1 MEMTKELKWRVLN
14 HLYLGYILSGAVI
27 TIFGAILPHLIE
39 EEQLNYAVAGGLIS
53 ILAIGNFCASI
64 IYPLAKRHFSHRA
77 VVVAITGLSPIL
89 MFLLTI
95 HPPVLFMYVL
105 VFVLGI
111 TKGTVTIISNLAMN
125 VATNSSTKYLNILHT
140 TFAVGAFAS
149 PFIMAALLTLGF
161 PWRIIMYILCV
172 SGAVFPLNYW
182 TMDYR
187 MLEAP
192 QPTAANAVDH
202 HTDGAAAAV
211 PADTTSS
218 AAATTTPAAT
228 TAPTDAT
235 SRAAA
240 ASSAAQG
247 GDGSGAGCI
256 EQGQPV
262 GAPNLQALITNRSF
276 LIITF
281 IMFMY
286 VGFENTVNGWFV
298 TYLKDTGVM
307 TSALATAMVS
317 VTWIMMMAGRMGT
330 AQLLQN
336 VNKLHIILVSALID
350 FVAIVLLVN
359 THTATMAA
367 IIIAVLGLGMS
378 AIYPTTVAAAG
389 PIIEGSTMGL
399 SLLTGIS
406 AIGGIVVPQI
416 IGILAD
422 QVGIAG
428 AMVTVVLTVGIML
441 ALSILAVLRDRR
453 GLMG

>member
-1 MEMTKELKWRVLN
+1 MEITKELKWRVLN

-77 VVVAITGLSPIL
+77 VVVAITGLSPIVML
-89 MFLLTI
+89 LLTI
-95 HPPVLFMYVL
+95 HPPVAFMYLL

-149 PFIMAALLTLGF
+149 PFIMAALLALGF

-172 SGAVFPLNYW
+172 SGAIFPLNYW

-187 MLEAP
+187 MLEEP
-192 QPTAANAVDH
+192 QPSAANAGDH
-202 HTDGAAAAV
+202 RADGHT
-211 PADTTSS
+211 
-218 AAATTTPAAT
+218 
-228 TAPTDAT
+228 
-235 SRAAA
+235 RA
-240 ASSAAQG
+240 
-247 GDGSGAGCI
+247 
-256 EQGQPV
+256 
-262 GAPNLQALITNRSF
+262 LLTNRSF

-330 AQLLQN
+330 AQFLQN
-336 VNKLHIILVSALID
+336 VNKLQIILVSALID
-350 FVAIVLLVN
+350 FIAIVLLVN

-406 AIGGIVVPQI
+406 AIGGILVPQI

>member
-1 MEMTKELKWRVLN
+1 MNMEITKELKWRVLN

-77 VVVAITGLSPIL
+77 VVVAITVLSPIVML
-89 MFLLTI
+89 LLTI
-95 HPPVLFMYVL
+95 HPPVAFMYLL

-111 TKGTVTIISNLAMN
+111 TKGTVTIINNLAMN

-149 PFIMAALLTLGF
+149 PFIMAALLALGF

-192 QPTAANAVDH
+192 QPSAANAGDH
-202 HTDGAAAAV
+202 HADG
-211 PADTTSS
+211 
-218 AAATTTPAAT
+218 
-228 TAPTDAT
+228 PT
-235 SRAAA
+235 RA
-240 ASSAAQG
+240 
-247 GDGSGAGCI
+247 
-256 EQGQPV
+256 
-262 GAPNLQALITNRSF
+262 LLTNRSF

-330 AQLLQN
+330 AQFLQH
-336 VNKLHIILVSALID
+336 VNKLRIILVSALID

>member
-1 MEMTKELKWRVLN
+1 MEITKELKWRVLN

-77 VVVAITGLSPIL
+77 VVVAITGFSPIL

-95 HPPVLFMYVL
+95 HPPVYFMYVL
-105 VFVLGI
+105 VFALGI
-111 TKGTVTIISNLAMN
+111 TKGTVTIINNLAMN

-149 PFIMAALLTLGF
+149 PFIMAALLALGF

-172 SGAVFPLNYW
+172 SGAIFPLNYW

-187 MLEAP
+187 MLAAP
-192 QPTAANAVDH
+192 QPAAANAGDH
-202 HTDGAAAAV
+202 HA
-211 PADTTSS
+211 
-218 AAATTTPAAT
+218 
-228 TAPTDAT
+228 
-235 SRAAA
+235 
-240 ASSAAQG
+240 
-247 GDGSGAGCI
+247 DGSAR
-256 EQGQPV
+256 
-262 GAPNLQALITNRSF
+262 ALLTNRSF

-317 VTWIMMMAGRMGT
+317 VTWIMMMAGRIGT
-330 AQLLQN
+330 AQFLQH
-336 VNKLHIILVSALID
+336 VPKLWIILVSALID

-406 AIGGIVVPQI
+406 AIGGILVPQI

-422 QVGIAG
+422 HVGIAG

>member
-1 MEMTKELKWRVLN
+1 MNMEITKELKWRVLN

-77 VVVAITGLSPIL
+77 VVVAITGLSPIVML
-89 MFLLTI
+89 LLTI
-95 HPPVLFMYVL
+95 HPPVAFMYLL

-111 TKGTVTIISNLAMN
+111 TKGTVTIINNLAMN

-140 TFAVGAFAS
+140 TFAVGALAS
-149 PFIMAALLTLGF
+149 PFIMAALLALGF

-172 SGAVFPLNYW
+172 SGAFFPLNYW

-187 MLEAP
+187 MLEEP
-192 QPTAANAVDH
+192 QPSAANAGDH
-202 HTDGAAAAV
+202 HADG
-211 PADTTSS
+211 
-218 AAATTTPAAT
+218 
-228 TAPTDAT
+228 PT
-235 SRAAA
+235 RA
-240 ASSAAQG
+240 
-247 GDGSGAGCI
+247 
-256 EQGQPV
+256 
-262 GAPNLQALITNRSF
+262 LLTNRSF

-298 TYLKDTGVM
+298 TYLKETGVM

-330 AQLLQN
+330 AQFLQN
-336 VNKLHIILVSALID
+336 GNKLQIILVSALID

-406 AIGGIVVPQI
+406 AIGGILVPQI

-422 QVGIAG
+422 AVGIAG

>member
-1 MEMTKELKWRVLN
+1 MEITKELKWRVLN

-77 VVVAITGLSPIL
+77 VVVAITGLSPIVML
-89 MFLLTI
+89 LLTI
-95 HPPVLFMYVL
+95 HPPVAFMYLL

-149 PFIMAALLTLGF
+149 PFIMAALLALGF

-172 SGAVFPLNYW
+172 SGTIFPLNYW

-187 MLEAP
+187 MLEEP
-192 QPTAANAVDH
+192 QPSAANADDH
-202 HTDGAAAAV
+202 RAGGHT
-211 PADTTSS
+211 
-218 AAATTTPAAT
+218 
-228 TAPTDAT
+228 
-235 SRAAA
+235 RA
-240 ASSAAQG
+240 
-247 GDGSGAGCI
+247 
-256 EQGQPV
+256 
-262 GAPNLQALITNRSF
+262 LLTNRSF

-330 AQLLQN
+330 AQFLQN
-336 VNKLHIILVSALID
+336 VNKLWIILVSALID

-406 AIGGIVVPQI
+406 AIGGILVPQI

-422 QVGIAG
+422 HVGIAG

>member
-1 MEMTKELKWRVLN
+1 MEITKELKWRVLN

-77 VVVAITGLSPIL
+77 VVVAITVLSPIVML
-89 MFLLTI
+89 LLTI
-95 HPPVLFMYVL
+95 HPPVAFMYLL

-111 TKGTVTIISNLAMN
+111 TKGTVTIINNLAMN

-149 PFIMAALLTLGF
+149 PFIMAALLALGF

-172 SGAVFPLNYW
+172 SGAFFPLNYW

-187 MLEAP
+187 MLEKP
-192 QPTAANAVDH
+192 QLSAANAGDH
-202 HTDGAAAAV
+202 HADG
-211 PADTTSS
+211 
-218 AAATTTPAAT
+218 
-228 TAPTDAT
+228 PT
-235 SRAAA
+235 RA
-240 ASSAAQG
+240 
-247 GDGSGAGCI
+247 
-256 EQGQPV
+256 
-262 GAPNLQALITNRSF
+262 LLTNRSF

-330 AQLLQN
+330 AQFLQH
-336 VNKLHIILVSALID
+336 VNKLQIILVSALID

-406 AIGGIVVPQI
+406 AIGGILVPQI

-422 QVGIAG
+422 AVGIAG

>member
-27 TIFGAILPHLIE
+27 TIFGAILPHIIE

-77 VVVAITGLSPIL
+77 VVVSITGLSPII
-89 MFLLTI
+89 MFLLTRR
-95 HPPVLFMYVL
+95 PPVSFMYVL

-111 TKGTVTIISNLAMN
+111 TKGTVTIISNLTMN

-140 TFAVGAFAS
+140 TFAIGAFAS
-149 PFIMAALLTLGF
+149 PFIMAALLALSF
-161 PWRIIMYILCV
+161 PWRMIMYILCV
-172 SGAVFPLNYW
+172 GGAMFPLNYW
-182 TMDYR
+182 TMDYQ
-187 MLEAP
+187 MLEKP
-192 QPTAANAVDH
+192 QPAEANAGDRKA
-202 HTDGAAAAV
+202 DGDVGVPSEDAAMNAE
-211 PADTTSS
+211 ADTAGRST
-218 AAATTTPAAT
+218 ACVEKAQPA
-228 TAPTDAT
+228 
-235 SRAAA
+235 
-240 ASSAAQG
+240 
-247 GDGSGAGCI
+247 
-256 EQGQPV
+256 
-262 GAPNLQALITNRSF
+262 GAPNLQTLLANRSF
-276 LIITF
+276 LIMTF

-307 TSALATAMVS
+307 SSALATAMVS
-317 VTWIMMMAGRMGT
+317 VTWIMMMGGRMGT
-330 AQLLQN
+330 AQFLQH
-336 VNKLHIILVSALID
+336 VNKLQIIFVSALID
-350 FVAIVLLVN
+350 FVAIILLVN
-359 THTATMAA
+359 THTAMMAS

-422 QVGIAG
+422 AIGIAG
-428 AMVTVVLTVGIML
+428 AMITLVLTVGIML
-441 ALSILAVLRDRR
+441 VLSILAVLRDRK

>member
-1 MEMTKELKWRVLN
+1 MDMEITKELKWRVLN

-95 HPPVLFMYVL
+95 HPPVAFMYLL
-105 VFVLGI
+105 VFFLGI
-111 TKGTVTIISNLAMN
+111 TKGTVTIINNLAMN

-149 PFIMAALLTLGF
+149 PFIMAALLALGF

-172 SGAVFPLNYW
+172 SGAIFPLNYW

-187 MLEAP
+187 MLEEP
-192 QPTAANAVDH
+192 QLS
-202 HTDGAAAAV
+202 AAAAGDHQ
-211 PADTTSS
+211 ADGH
-218 AAATTTPAAT
+218 AAADP
-228 TAPTDAT
+228 
-235 SRAAA
+235 AAA
-240 ASSAAQG
+240 AAQG
-247 GDGSGAGCI
+247 SDETCMEQAQSAGTPKL
-256 EQGQPV
+256 Q
-262 GAPNLQALITNRSF
+262 NLLTNHSF

-330 AQLLQN
+330 AQFLQN
-336 VNKLHIILVSALID
+336 INKLWIILVSALID

-441 ALSILAVLRDRR
+441 ALSILAVLRDRK
-453 GLMG
+453 GLMK

>member
-1 MEMTKELKWRVLN
+1 MEITKELKWRVLN

-39 EEQLNYAVAGGLIS
+39 EDQLNYAVAGGLIS

-77 VVVAITGLSPIL
+77 LVVAITGFSPIL

-95 HPPVLFMYVL
+95 HPPVYFMYVL
-105 VFVLGI
+105 VFALGI
-111 TKGTVTIISNLAMN
+111 TKGTVTIINNLAMN

-149 PFIMAALLTLGF
+149 PFIMAALLALGF

-172 SGAVFPLNYW
+172 SGAIFPLNYW

-187 MLEAP
+187 MLEKP
-192 QPTAANAVDH
+192 QPSAANAGNH
-202 HTDGAAAAV
+202 HA
-211 PADTTSS
+211 
-218 AAATTTPAAT
+218 
-228 TAPTDAT
+228 
-235 SRAAA
+235 
-240 ASSAAQG
+240 
-247 GDGSGAGCI
+247 DGSAR
-256 EQGQPV
+256 
-262 GAPNLQALITNRSF
+262 ALLTNRSF

-317 VTWIMMMAGRMGT
+317 VTWIMMMAGRIGT
-330 AQLLQN
+330 AQFLQH
-336 VNKLHIILVSALID
+336 VPKLWIILVSALID

-406 AIGGIVVPQI
+406 AIGGILVPQI

-422 QVGIAG
+422 HVGIAG

>member
-1 MEMTKELKWRVLN
+1 MEITKELKWRVLN
-14 HLYLGYILSGAVI
+14 RLYLGYILSGAVI

-64 IYPLAKRHFSHRA
+64 IYPLAKRHFSHRV
-77 VVVAITGLSPIL
+77 VVVAITSLSPIVML
-89 MFLLTI
+89 LLTI
-95 HPPVLFMYVL
+95 HPPVAFMYLL

-111 TKGTVTIISNLAMN
+111 TKGTVTIINNLAMN
-125 VATNSSTKYLNILHT
+125 VATNSSPKDQNRIPT
-140 TFAVGAFAS
+140 TNADRDSPTPHAS
-149 PFIMAALLTLGF
+149 PFLLAALLALGF
-161 PWRIIMYILCV
+161 PWRIIMYILRG
-172 SGAVFPLNYW
+172 SGAIFPLNYW

-187 MLEAP
+187 MLEEP
-192 QPTAANAVDH
+192 QPSAANAGDH
-202 HTDGAAAAV
+202 HADGCSTAK
-211 PADTTSS
+211 PEGTMPN
-218 AAATTTPAAT
+218 PAA
-228 TAPTDAT
+228 D
-235 SRAAA
+235 
-240 ASSAAQG
+240 AAQG
-247 GDGSGAGCI
+247 GDGSDAGCI
-256 EQGQPV
+256 EQGQPA
-262 GAPNLQALITNRSF
+262 GAPNLQALLTNRSF

-317 VTWIMMMAGRMGT
+317 VTWVMMMAGRVGT
-330 AQLLQN
+330 AQFFQN
-336 VNKLHIILVSALID
+336 VNKLQIILVSALID

-359 THTATMAA
+359 IHPSSLSSIMF
-367 IIIAVLGLGMS
+367 AVICIVNS
-378 AIYPTTVAAAG
+378 RIYPTTVAAAG
-389 PIIEGSTMGL
+389 LIIDCSTMGL

-406 AIGGIVVPQI
+406 AIGGILVPQI

-422 QVGIAG
+422 HVGIAG

-441 ALSILAVLRDRR
+441 ALSILAVLRDRK

>member
-27 TIFGAILPHLIE
+27 TIFGAILPHIIE

-77 VVVAITGLSPIL
+77 VVVSITGLSPII
-89 MFLLTI
+89 MFLLTRR
-95 HPPVLFMYVL
+95 PPVSFMYVL

-140 TFAVGAFAS
+140 TFAIGAFAS
-149 PFIMAALLTLGF
+149 PFIMAALLALSF
-161 PWRIIMYILCV
+161 PWRMIMYILCV
-172 SGAVFPLNYW
+172 AGAMFPLNYW
-182 TMDYR
+182 TMDYQ
-187 MLEAP
+187 MLEKP
-192 QPTAANAVDH
+192 QPAEANAGDRKA
-202 HTDGAAAAV
+202 DGDTGVPSEDAAMNAE
-211 PADTTSS
+211 ADTAGRST
-218 AAATTTPAAT
+218 ACVEKAQPA
-228 TAPTDAT
+228 
-235 SRAAA
+235 
-240 ASSAAQG
+240 
-247 GDGSGAGCI
+247 
-256 EQGQPV
+256 
-262 GAPNLQALITNRSF
+262 GAPNLQTLLANRSF
-276 LIITF
+276 LIMTF

-307 TSALATAMVS
+307 SSALATAMVS
-317 VTWIMMMAGRMGT
+317 VTWIMMMGGRMGT
-330 AQLLQN
+330 AQFLQH
-336 VNKLHIILVSALID
+336 VNKLQIIFVSALID
-350 FVAIVLLVN
+350 FVAIILLVN
-359 THTATMAA
+359 THTAMMVS

-422 QVGIAG
+422 AIGIAG
-428 AMVTVVLTVGIML
+428 AMITLVLTVGIML
-441 ALSILAVLRDRR
+441 VLSILAVLRDRK

>member
-1 MEMTKELKWRVLN
+1 MNMEITKELKWRVLN

-77 VVVAITGLSPIL
+77 VVVAITGLSPIVML
-89 MFLLTI
+89 LLTI
-95 HPPVLFMYVL
+95 HPPVAFMYLL

-111 TKGTVTIISNLAMN
+111 TKGTVTIINNLAMN

-149 PFIMAALLTLGF
+149 PFIMAALLALGF

-172 SGAVFPLNYW
+172 SGAIFPLNYW

-187 MLEAP
+187 MLEEP
-192 QPTAANAVDH
+192 QPSAANAGDH
-202 HTDGAAAAV
+202 RASGHT
-211 PADTTSS
+211 
-218 AAATTTPAAT
+218 
-228 TAPTDAT
+228 
-235 SRAAA
+235 RA
-240 ASSAAQG
+240 
-247 GDGSGAGCI
+247 
-256 EQGQPV
+256 
-262 GAPNLQALITNRSF
+262 LLTNRSF

-330 AQLLQN
+330 AQFLQN
-336 VNKLHIILVSALID
+336 GKKLQIILVSALID

-406 AIGGIVVPQI
+406 AIGGILVPQI

-422 QVGIAG
+422 AVGIAG

>member
-1 MEMTKELKWRVLN
+1 MEITKELKWRVLN

-77 VVVAITGLSPIL
+77 VVVAITGLSPIVML
-89 MFLLTI
+89 LLTI
-95 HPPVLFMYVL
+95 HPPVAFMYLLVL
-105 VFVLGI
+105 VLGI

-149 PFIMAALLTLGF
+149 PFIMAALLALGF

-172 SGAVFPLNYW
+172 SGAIFPLNYW

-187 MLEAP
+187 MLEEP
-192 QPTAANAVDH
+192 QPSAANAGDH
-202 HTDGAAAAV
+202 RADGHT
-211 PADTTSS
+211 
-218 AAATTTPAAT
+218 
-228 TAPTDAT
+228 
-235 SRAAA
+235 RA
-240 ASSAAQG
+240 
-247 GDGSGAGCI
+247 
-256 EQGQPV
+256 
-262 GAPNLQALITNRSF
+262 LLTNRSF

-330 AQLLQN
+330 AQFLQN
-336 VNKLHIILVSALID
+336 VNKLQIILVSALID

-359 THTATMAA
+359 THTATMAV

-406 AIGGIVVPQI
+406 AIGGILVPQI

>member
-1 MEMTKELKWRVLN
+1 MNMEITKELKWRVLN

-77 VVVAITGLSPIL
+77 VVVAITGFSPIL

-95 HPPVLFMYVL
+95 HPPVYFMYVL
-105 VFVLGI
+105 VFALGI
-111 TKGTVTIISNLAMN
+111 TKGTVTIINNLAMN

-149 PFIMAALLTLGF
+149 PFIMAALLALGF

-172 SGAVFPLNYW
+172 AGAIFPLNYW
-182 TMDYR
+182 TMDYQ

-192 QPTAANAVDH
+192 QPSAANAADH
-202 HTDGAAAAV
+202 HAAGCSAAE
-211 PADTTSS
+211 PAGTTPRSAATTSS
-218 AAATTTPAAT
+218 AGAADST
-228 TAPTDAT
+228 
-235 SRAAA
+235 AAA
-240 ASSAAQG
+240 ADAAQG
-247 GDGSGAGCI
+247 GDGSSAGCI
-256 EQGQPV
+256 EQGQAT
-262 GAPNLQALITNRSF
+262 GAPNLQALLTNRSF

-330 AQLLQN
+330 AQFLQN
-336 VNKLHIILVSALID
+336 VNKLQIILVSALID

-428 AMVTVVLTVGIML
+428 AMITVVLTVGIML
-441 ALSILAVLRDRR
+441 VLSILAVLRDRR

>member
-1 MEMTKELKWRVLN
+1 MEITKELKWRVLN

-77 VVVAITGLSPIL
+77 VVVAITVLSPIVML
-89 MFLLTI
+89 LLTI
-95 HPPVLFMYVL
+95 HPPVAFMYLL

-111 TKGTVTIISNLAMN
+111 TKGTVTIINNLAMN

-149 PFIMAALLTLGF
+149 PFIMAALLALGF

-192 QPTAANAVDH
+192 QPSAANAGDH
-202 HTDGAAAAV
+202 HADG
-211 PADTTSS
+211 
-218 AAATTTPAAT
+218 
-228 TAPTDAT
+228 PT
-235 SRAAA
+235 RA
-240 ASSAAQG
+240 
-247 GDGSGAGCI
+247 
-256 EQGQPV
+256 
-262 GAPNLQALITNRSF
+262 LLTNRSF

-330 AQLLQN
+330 AQFLQH
-336 VNKLHIILVSALID
+336 VNKLRIILVSALID

>member
-1 MEMTKELKWRVLN
+1 MNMEITKELKWRVLN

-64 IYPLAKRHFSHRA
+64 IYPLAKRHFSHRS
-77 VVVAITGLSPIL
+77 VVVAITGLSPIVML
-89 MFLLTI
+89 LLTI
-95 HPPVLFMYVL
+95 HPPVAFMYLL

-111 TKGTVTIISNLAMN
+111 TKGTVTIINNLAMN

-149 PFIMAALLTLGF
+149 PFIMAALLALGF

-172 SGAVFPLNYW
+172 SGAIFPLNYW

-187 MLEAP
+187 MLEEP
-192 QPTAANAVDH
+192 QPSAANAGDH
-202 HTDGAAAAV
+202 RASGHT
-211 PADTTSS
+211 
-218 AAATTTPAAT
+218 
-228 TAPTDAT
+228 
-235 SRAAA
+235 RA
-240 ASSAAQG
+240 
-247 GDGSGAGCI
+247 
-256 EQGQPV
+256 
-262 GAPNLQALITNRSF
+262 LLTNRSF

-330 AQLLQN
+330 AQFLQN
-336 VNKLHIILVSALID
+336 GNKLQIILVSALID

-406 AIGGIVVPQI
+406 AIGGILVPQI

-422 QVGIAG
+422 AVGIAG

>member
-1 MEMTKELKWRVLN
+1 MNMEITKELKWRVLN

-77 VVVAITGLSPIL
+77 VVVGITGLSPIVML
-89 MFLLTI
+89 LLTI
-95 HPPVLFMYVL
+95 HPPVAFMYLL

-111 TKGTVTIISNLAMN
+111 TKGTVTIINNLAMN

-149 PFIMAALLTLGF
+149 PFIMAALLALGF

-172 SGAVFPLNYW
+172 SGAIFPLNYW

-187 MLEAP
+187 MLEEP
-192 QPTAANAVDH
+192 QLSAANAGDHRAGGCSTAEPAGTTPRSAATTSSDAVDS
-202 HTDGAAAAV
+202 TAAAA
-211 PADTTSS
+211 DT
-218 AAATTTPAAT
+218 
-228 TAPTDAT
+228 
-235 SRAAA
+235 
-240 ASSAAQG
+240 AQG
-247 GDGSGAGCI
+247 GDGSGTGSI
-256 EQGQPV
+256 EQGQLA
-262 GAPNLQALITNRSF
+262 GAPNLQALLTNRSF

-317 VTWIMMMAGRMGT
+317 VTWIMMMAGCMGT
-330 AQLLQN
+330 AQFLQN
-336 VNKLHIILVSALID
+336 VNKLWIILVSALID

-406 AIGGIVVPQI
+406 AIGGILVPQI

>member
-1 MEMTKELKWRVLN
+1 MEITKELKWRVLN

-77 VVVAITGLSPIL
+77 VVVAITALSPIVML
-89 MFLLTI
+89 LLTI
-95 HPPVLFMYVL
+95 HPPVAFMYLL

-149 PFIMAALLTLGF
+149 PFIMAALLALGF

-172 SGAVFPLNYW
+172 SGAIFPLNYW

-187 MLEAP
+187 MLEEP
-192 QPTAANAVDH
+192 QPSAANAGDH
-202 HTDGAAAAV
+202 RADGCSTADPAGTTPRSAA
-211 PADTTSS
+211 TTSS
-218 AAATTTPAAT
+218 DAVDSTAVAADT
-228 TAPTDAT
+228 
-235 SRAAA
+235 
-240 ASSAAQG
+240 AQG
-247 GDGSGAGCI
+247 GDGSSAGCI
-256 EQGQPV
+256 EQGQAA
-262 GAPNLQALITNRSF
+262 GAPNLQALLTNRSF

-330 AQLLQN
+330 AQFLQH
-336 VNKLHIILVSALID
+336 VNKLQIILVSALID

-367 IIIAVLGLGMS
+367 IIIAMLGLGMS

-406 AIGGIVVPQI
+406 AIGGILVPQI

>member
-1 MEMTKELKWRVLN
+1 MNMEITKELKWRVLN

-77 VVVAITGLSPIL
+77 VVVAITGLSPIVML
-89 MFLLTI
+89 LLTI
-95 HPPVLFMYVL
+95 HPPVAFMYLL

-149 PFIMAALLTLGF
+149 PFIMSALLALGF

-172 SGAVFPLNYW
+172 SGAIFPLNYW

-187 MLEAP
+187 MLEEP
-192 QPTAANAVDH
+192 QLSAANAGDHRAGGCSTAEPAGTTPRSAATTSSDAVDS
-202 HTDGAAAAV
+202 TAAAA
-211 PADTTSS
+211 DT
-218 AAATTTPAAT
+218 
-228 TAPTDAT
+228 
-235 SRAAA
+235 
-240 ASSAAQG
+240 AQG
-247 GDGSGAGCI
+247 GDGSGTGSI
-256 EQGQPV
+256 EQGQLA
-262 GAPNLQALITNRSF
+262 GAPNLQALLTNRSF

-330 AQLLQN
+330 AQFLQN
-336 VNKLHIILVSALID
+336 VNKLQIILVSALID

-406 AIGGIVVPQI
+406 AIGGILVPQI

-428 AMVTVVLTVGIML
+428 AMVTVVLTVGIMF

>member
-1 MEMTKELKWRVLN
+1 MEITKELKWRVLN

-64 IYPLAKRHFSHRA
+64 IYPLAKRHFSHRV
-77 VVVAITGLSPIL
+77 VVVAITSLSPIVML
-89 MFLLTI
+89 LLTI
-95 HPPVLFMYVL
+95 HPPVAFMYLL

-111 TKGTVTIISNLAMN
+111 TKGTVTIINNLAMN

-149 PFIMAALLTLGF
+149 PFIMAALLALGF

-172 SGAVFPLNYW
+172 SGAIFPLNYW

-187 MLEAP
+187 MLEEP
-192 QPTAANAVDH
+192 QPSAANAGDH
-202 HTDGAAAAV
+202 HADGCSTAK
-211 PADTTSS
+211 PEGTMPN
-218 AAATTTPAAT
+218 PAA
-228 TAPTDAT
+228 D
-235 SRAAA
+235 
-240 ASSAAQG
+240 AAQG
-247 GDGSGAGCI
+247 GDGSDAGCI
-256 EQGQPV
+256 EQGQPA
-262 GAPNLQALITNRSF
+262 GAPNLQALLTNRSF

-317 VTWIMMMAGRMGT
+317 VTWVMMMAGRVGT
-330 AQLLQN
+330 AQFFQN
-336 VNKLHIILVSALID
+336 VNKLQIILVSALID

-406 AIGGIVVPQI
+406 AIGGILVPQI

-422 QVGIAG
+422 HGGIAG

>member
-1 MEMTKELKWRVLN
+1 MNMEITKELKWRVLN

-77 VVVAITGLSPIL
+77 VVVAITGLSPIVML
-89 MFLLTI
+89 LLTI
-95 HPPVLFMYVL
+95 HPPVAFMYLL

-111 TKGTVTIISNLAMN
+111 TKGTVTIINNLAMN

-149 PFIMAALLTLGF
+149 PFIMAALLALGF

-172 SGAVFPLNYW
+172 SGAFFPLNYW

-187 MLEAP
+187 MLEEP
-192 QPTAANAVDH
+192 QPSAANAGDH
-202 HTDGAAAAV
+202 RASGHT
-211 PADTTSS
+211 
-218 AAATTTPAAT
+218 
-228 TAPTDAT
+228 
-235 SRAAA
+235 RA
-240 ASSAAQG
+240 
-247 GDGSGAGCI
+247 
-256 EQGQPV
+256 
-262 GAPNLQALITNRSF
+262 LLTNRSF

-330 AQLLQN
+330 AQFLQN
-336 VNKLHIILVSALID
+336 GNKLQIILVSALID

-406 AIGGIVVPQI
+406 AIGGILVPQI

-422 QVGIAG
+422 AVGIAG

>member
-1 MEMTKELKWRVLN
+1 MEITKELKWRVLN

-64 IYPLAKRHFSHRA
+64 IYPLAKRYFSHRA
-77 VVVAITGLSPIL
+77 VVVAITALSPIVML
-89 MFLLTI
+89 LLTI
-95 HPPVLFMYVL
+95 HPPVAFMYLLVL
-105 VFVLGI
+105 VLGI
-111 TKGTVTIISNLAMN
+111 TKGTVTIINNLAMN

-149 PFIMAALLTLGF
+149 PFIMAALLALGF

-172 SGAVFPLNYW
+172 SGAIFPLNYW

-187 MLEAP
+187 MLEKP
-192 QPTAANAVDH
+192 QQSVANAGDH
-202 HTDGAAAAV
+202 RAGGCSAADPAGTTSRSA
-211 PADTTSS
+211 ADT
-218 AAATTTPAAT
+218 
-228 TAPTDAT
+228 
-235 SRAAA
+235 
-240 ASSAAQG
+240 AQG
-247 GDGSGAGCI
+247 GDGSSAGCI
-256 EQGQPV
+256 EQGQAA
-262 GAPNLQALITNRSF
+262 GAPNLQALLTNRSF

-317 VTWIMMMAGRMGT
+317 VTWIMIMAGRMGT
-330 AQLLQN
+330 AQFLQN
-336 VNKLHIILVSALID
+336 VNKLQIILVSALID

-406 AIGGIVVPQI
+406 AIGGILVPQI

>member
-1 MEMTKELKWRVLN
+1 MNMVMTKELKWRVLN

-77 VVVAITGLSPIL
+77 VVVAITGLSPIVML
-89 MFLLTI
+89 LLTI
-95 HPPVLFMYVL
+95 HPPVAFMYLL

-149 PFIMAALLTLGF
+149 PFIMAALLALGF

-172 SGAVFPLNYW
+172 SGAIFPLNYW

-187 MLEAP
+187 MLEEP
-192 QPTAANAVDH
+192 QPSAANAGDH
-202 HTDGAAAAV
+202 RADGCSTADPAGTTPRSAA
-211 PADTTSS
+211 TTSS
-218 AAATTTPAAT
+218 DAVDSTAVAADT
-228 TAPTDAT
+228 
-235 SRAAA
+235 
-240 ASSAAQG
+240 AQG
-247 GDGSGAGCI
+247 GDGSSAGCI
-256 EQGQPV
+256 EQGQAA
-262 GAPNLQALITNRSF
+262 GAPNLQALLTNRSF

-330 AQLLQN
+330 AQFLQN
-336 VNKLHIILVSALID
+336 VNKLQIILVSALID

-406 AIGGIVVPQI
+406 AIGGILVPQI

>member
-1 MEMTKELKWRVLN
+1 MNMEITKELKWRVLN

-77 VVVAITGLSPIL
+77 VVVAITALSPIVML
-89 MFLLTI
+89 LLTI
-95 HPPVLFMYVL
+95 HPPVAFMYLL

-149 PFIMAALLTLGF
+149 PFIMAALLALGF

-172 SGAVFPLNYW
+172 SGAIFPLNYW

-187 MLEAP
+187 MLEEP
-192 QPTAANAVDH
+192 QPSAANAGDH
-202 HTDGAAAAV
+202 RASGHT
-211 PADTTSS
+211 
-218 AAATTTPAAT
+218 
-228 TAPTDAT
+228 
-235 SRAAA
+235 RA
-240 ASSAAQG
+240 
-247 GDGSGAGCI
+247 
-256 EQGQPV
+256 
-262 GAPNLQALITNRSF
+262 LLTNRSF

-330 AQLLQN
+330 AQFLQN
-336 VNKLHIILVSALID
+336 GNKLQIILVSALID

-406 AIGGIVVPQI
+406 AIGGILVPQI

-422 QVGIAG
+422 AVGIAG

>member
-1 MEMTKELKWRVLN
+1 MEITKELKWRVLN

-64 IYPLAKRHFSHRA
+64 IYPLAKRHFSHRT
-77 VVVAITGLSPIL
+77 VVVAITSLSPIVML
-89 MFLLTI
+89 LLTI
-95 HPPVLFMYVL
+95 HPPVFFMYLL

-149 PFIMAALLTLGF
+149 PFIMAALLALGF

-172 SGAVFPLNYW
+172 SGAIFPLNYW

-187 MLEAP
+187 MLEEP
-192 QPTAANAVDH
+192 QPSAANAGDH
-202 HTDGAAAAV
+202 RAGGHT
-211 PADTTSS
+211 
-218 AAATTTPAAT
+218 
-228 TAPTDAT
+228 
-235 SRAAA
+235 RA
-240 ASSAAQG
+240 
-247 GDGSGAGCI
+247 
-256 EQGQPV
+256 
-262 GAPNLQALITNRSF
+262 LLTNRSF

-406 AIGGIVVPQI
+406 AIGGILVPQI

-441 ALSILAVLRDRR
+441 ALAILAVLRDRR

>member
-1 MEMTKELKWRVLN
+1 MEITKELKWRVLN

-39 EEQLNYAVAGGLIS
+39 EERLNYAVAGGLIS

-77 VVVAITGLSPIL
+77 VVVAITGFSPIL

-95 HPPVLFMYVL
+95 HPPVYFMYVL
-105 VFVLGI
+105 VFALGI
-111 TKGTVTIISNLAMN
+111 TKGTVTIINNLAMN

-149 PFIMAALLTLGF
+149 PFIMAALLALGF

-172 SGAVFPLNYW
+172 SGAIFPLNYW

-187 MLEAP
+187 MLEET
-192 QPTAANAVDH
+192 QPSAANAGDH
-202 HTDGAAAAV
+202 HADGG
-211 PADTTSS
+211 S
-218 AAATTTPAAT
+218 AAKTEGTMP
-228 TAPTDAT
+228 
-235 SRAAA
+235 
-240 ASSAAQG
+240 SAAQS
-247 GDGSGAGCI
+247 GDGSDAGCI
-256 EQGQPV
+256 EQGKSA
-262 GAPNLQALITNRSF
+262 GAPNLQVLLTNRSF

-317 VTWIMMMAGRMGT
+317 VTWIMMMAGRIGT
-330 AQLLQN
+330 AQFLQH
-336 VNKLHIILVSALID
+336 VPKLWIILVSALID

-406 AIGGIVVPQI
+406 AIGGILVPQI

-422 QVGIAG
+422 HVGIAG

>member
-1 MEMTKELKWRVLN
+1 MEITKELKWRVLN

-77 VVVAITGLSPIL
+77 LVVAITGLSPIL

-95 HPPVLFMYVL
+95 HPPVCFMYVL
-105 VFVLGI
+105 VFFLGI
-111 TKGTVTIISNLAMN
+111 TKGTVTIINNLAMN

-149 PFIMAALLTLGF
+149 PFIMAALLALGF

-172 SGAVFPLNYW
+172 SGAIFPLNYW

-187 MLEAP
+187 MLAAP
-192 QPTAANAVDH
+192 QPSAANAGDH
-202 HTDGAAAAV
+202 HA
-211 PADTTSS
+211 
-218 AAATTTPAAT
+218 
-228 TAPTDAT
+228 
-235 SRAAA
+235 
-240 ASSAAQG
+240 
-247 GDGSGAGCI
+247 DGSAR
-256 EQGQPV
+256 
-262 GAPNLQALITNRSF
+262 ALLTNRSF

-330 AQLLQN
+330 AQFLQK
-336 VNKLHIILVSALID
+336 VDKLWIILVSALID

-367 IIIAVLGLGMS
+367 IIIAVLGIGMS

-406 AIGGIVVPQI
+406 AIGGILVPQI

-422 QVGIAG
+422 HVGIAG

-441 ALSILAVLRDRR
+441 ALSILAVLRDQR

>member
-1 MEMTKELKWRVLN
+1 MEITKELKWRVLN

-77 VVVAITGLSPIL
+77 VVVAITCLSPIVML
-89 MFLLTI
+89 LLTI
-95 HPPVLFMYVL
+95 HPPVAFMYLL

-111 TKGTVTIISNLAMN
+111 TKGTVTIINNLAMN

-149 PFIMAALLTLGF
+149 PFIMAALLALGF

-172 SGAVFPLNYW
+172 SGAIFPLNYW

-187 MLEAP
+187 MLEEP
-192 QPTAANAVDH
+192 QPSAANAGDH
-202 HTDGAAAAV
+202 HADG
-211 PADTTSS
+211 
-218 AAATTTPAAT
+218 
-228 TAPTDAT
+228 PT
-235 SRAAA
+235 RA
-240 ASSAAQG
+240 
-247 GDGSGAGCI
+247 
-256 EQGQPV
+256 
-262 GAPNLQALITNRSF
+262 LLTNRSF

-330 AQLLQN
+330 AQFLQN
-336 VNKLHIILVSALID
+336 VNKLQIILVSALID

-406 AIGGIVVPQI
+406 AIGGILVPQI

>member
-1 MEMTKELKWRVLN
+1 MEITKELKWRVLN

-95 HPPVLFMYVL
+95 HPPVCFMYVL

-125 VATNSSTKYLNILHT
+125 VATSSSTKYLNILHT

-149 PFIMAALLTLGF
+149 PFIMAALLALGF
-161 PWRIIMYILCV
+161 PWRTIMYILCV
-172 SGAVFPLNYW
+172 CGAIFPLNYW

-187 MLEAP
+187 MLEEP
-192 QPTAANAVDH
+192 QPSAANAGNH
-202 HTDGAAAAV
+202 HA
-211 PADTTSS
+211 
-218 AAATTTPAAT
+218 
-228 TAPTDAT
+228 
-235 SRAAA
+235 
-240 ASSAAQG
+240 
-247 GDGSGAGCI
+247 DGSAK
-256 EQGQPV
+256 
-262 GAPNLQALITNRSF
+262 ALLTNRSF

-281 IMFMY
+281 IMFTY

-317 VTWIMMMAGRMGT
+317 VTWIMMMAGRMAT
-330 AQLLQN
+330 AQFLQH
-336 VNKLHIILVSALID
+336 VHKLWIILVSALID

-359 THTATMAA
+359 THTATMAV

>member
-1 MEMTKELKWRVLN
+1 MEITKELKWRVLN

-39 EEQLNYAVAGGLIS
+39 EERLNYAVAGGLIS

-77 VVVAITGLSPIL
+77 VVVAITGFSPIL

-95 HPPVLFMYVL
+95 HPPVYFMYVL
-105 VFVLGI
+105 VFALGI
-111 TKGTVTIISNLAMN
+111 TKGTVTIINNLAMN

-149 PFIMAALLTLGF
+149 PFIMAALLALGF

-172 SGAVFPLNYW
+172 SGAIFPLNYW

-187 MLEAP
+187 MLEKP
-192 QPTAANAVDH
+192 QPSAANAGDH
-202 HTDGAAAAV
+202 HADGG
-211 PADTTSS
+211 S
-218 AAATTTPAAT
+218 AAKTEGTMP
-228 TAPTDAT
+228 
-235 SRAAA
+235 
-240 ASSAAQG
+240 SADQS
-247 GDGSGAGCI
+247 GDGSDAGCI
-256 EQGQPV
+256 EQGQPA
-262 GAPNLQALITNRSF
+262 GAPNLQALLTNRSF

-317 VTWIMMMAGRMGT
+317 VTWIMMMAGRIGT
-330 AQLLQN
+330 AQFLQH
-336 VNKLHIILVSALID
+336 VHKLWIILVSALID

-406 AIGGIVVPQI
+406 AIGGILVPQI

-422 QVGIAG
+422 HVGIAG

>member
-1 MEMTKELKWRVLN
+1 MNMVMTKELKWRVLN

-64 IYPLAKRHFSHRA
+64 LYPLAKRHFSHRA
-77 VVVAITGLSPIL
+77 VVVTITGFSPIL

-95 HPPVLFMYVL
+95 HPPVAIMYVL
-105 VFVLGI
+105 VFALGI

-149 PFIMAALLTLGF
+149 PFIMAALLALGF

-172 SGAVFPLNYW
+172 AGAIFPLNYW
-182 TMDYR
+182 TMDYQ

-192 QPTAANAVDH
+192 QPSAANAADH
-202 HTDGAAAAV
+202 HAAGCSAAE
-211 PADTTSS
+211 PAGTTPRSAATTSS
-218 AAATTTPAAT
+218 AGAADST
-228 TAPTDAT
+228 
-235 SRAAA
+235 AAA
-240 ASSAAQG
+240 ADAAQG
-247 GDGSGAGCI
+247 GDGSSAGCI
-256 EQGQPV
+256 EQGQAA
-262 GAPNLQALITNRSF
+262 GAPNLQALLTNRSF

-330 AQLLQN
+330 AQFLQN
-336 VNKLHIILVSALID
+336 VNKLQIILVSALID
-350 FVAIVLLVN
+350 FIAIVLLVN

-406 AIGGIVVPQI
+406 AIGGILVPQI

-441 ALSILAVLRDRR
+441 ALAILAVLRDRR

>member
-1 MEMTKELKWRVLN
+1 MNMEMTKELKWRVLN

-27 TIFGAILPHLIE
+27 TIFGAILPHIIE

-77 VVVAITGLSPIL
+77 VVVSITGLSPII
-89 MFLLTI
+89 MFLLTRR
-95 HPPVLFMYVL
+95 PPVSFMYVL

-111 TKGTVTIISNLAMN
+111 TKGTVTIISNLTMN

-140 TFAVGAFAS
+140 TFAIGAFAS
-149 PFIMAALLTLGF
+149 PFIMAALLALSF
-161 PWRIIMYILCV
+161 PWRMIMYILCV
-172 SGAVFPLNYW
+172 GGAMFPLNYW
-182 TMDYR
+182 TMDYQ
-187 MLEAP
+187 MLEKP
-192 QPTAANAVDH
+192 QPAEANAGDRKA
-202 HTDGAAAAV
+202 DGDVGVPSEDAAMNAE
-211 PADTTSS
+211 ADTAGRST
-218 AAATTTPAAT
+218 ACVEKAQPA
-228 TAPTDAT
+228 
-235 SRAAA
+235 
-240 ASSAAQG
+240 
-247 GDGSGAGCI
+247 
-256 EQGQPV
+256 
-262 GAPNLQALITNRSF
+262 GAPNLQTLLANRSF
-276 LIITF
+276 LIMTF

-307 TSALATAMVS
+307 SSALATAMVS
-317 VTWIMMMAGRMGT
+317 VTWIMMMGGRMGT
-330 AQLLQN
+330 AQFLQH
-336 VNKLHIILVSALID
+336 VNKLQIIFVSALID
-350 FVAIVLLVN
+350 FVAIILLVN
-359 THTATMAA
+359 THTAMMAS

-422 QVGIAG
+422 AIGIAG
-428 AMVTVVLTVGIML
+428 AMITLVLTVGIML
-441 ALSILAVLRDRR
+441 VLSILAVLRDRK

>member
-1 MEMTKELKWRVLN
+1 MDITKELKWRVLN

-39 EEQLNYAVAGGLIS
+39 EERLNYAVAGGLIS

-77 VVVAITGLSPIL
+77 VVVAITGFSPIL

-95 HPPVLFMYVL
+95 HPPVYFMYVL
-105 VFVLGI
+105 VFALGI
-111 TKGTVTIISNLAMN
+111 TKGTVTIINNLAMN

-149 PFIMAALLTLGF
+149 PFIMAALLALGF

-172 SGAVFPLNYW
+172 SGAIFPLNYW

-187 MLEAP
+187 MLAEP
-192 QPTAANAVDH
+192 QPSAANAGDH
-202 HTDGAAAAV
+202 HADGG
-211 PADTTSS
+211 S
-218 AAATTTPAAT
+218 AAKTEDTMP
-228 TAPTDAT
+228 
-235 SRAAA
+235 
-240 ASSAAQG
+240 SADQS
-247 GDGSGAGCI
+247 GDGSDAGCI
-256 EQGQPV
+256 EQGQPA
-262 GAPNLQALITNRSF
+262 GAPNLQALLTNRSF

-317 VTWIMMMAGRMGT
+317 VTWIMMMAGRIGT
-330 AQLLQN
+330 AQFLQH
-336 VNKLHIILVSALID
+336 VHKLRIILVSALID

-406 AIGGIVVPQI
+406 AIGGILVPQI

-422 QVGIAG
+422 HVGIAG

-441 ALSILAVLRDRR
+441 ALSILAVLRDRK

>member
-1 MEMTKELKWRVLN
+1 MEITKELKWRVLN

-27 TIFGAILPHLIE
+27 TIFGAILPHIIE

-64 IYPLAKRHFSHRA
+64 IYPLVKRHFSHRT
-77 VVVAITGLSPIL
+77 VVVAITGLSPLL

-95 HPPVLFMYVL
+95 HPPVYFMYAL

-111 TKGTVTIISNLAMN
+111 TKGTVTIINNLGMN
-125 VATNSSTKYLNILHT
+125 VATHSSTKYLNILHT
-140 TFAVGAFAS
+140 TFAIGAFAS
-149 PFIMAALLTLGF
+149 PFIMAALLALGF
-161 PWRIIMYILCV
+161 QWRIIMYILCV
-172 SGAVFPLNYW
+172 AGAIFPLNYW
-182 TMDYR
+182 TMDYS
-187 MLEAP
+187 MLEEP
-192 QPTAANAVDH
+192 QQDAANAGDRQA
-202 HTDGAAAAV
+202 DGAASVPSKGAAMNAG
-211 PADTTSS
+211 ADT
-218 AAATTTPAAT
+218 ACMEKAQPA
-228 TAPTDAT
+228 
-235 SRAAA
+235 
-240 ASSAAQG
+240 
-247 GDGSGAGCI
+247 
-256 EQGQPV
+256 
-262 GAPNLQALITNRSF
+262 GAPNLRMLLANRSF
-276 LIITF
+276 LIMTF

-307 TSALATAMVS
+307 SSALATAMVS
-317 VTWIMMMAGRMGT
+317 VTWIMMMGGRMGT
-330 AQLLQN
+330 AQFLQH
-336 VNKLHIILVSALID
+336 VNKLQIIFVSALID
-350 FVAIVLLVN
+350 FVAIILLVN
-359 THTATMAA
+359 THTAMMAS

-422 QVGIAG
+422 AIGIAG
-428 AMVTVVLTVGIML
+428 AMITLVLTVGIML
-441 ALSILAVLRDRR
+441 VLSILAVLRDRN

>member
-1 MEMTKELKWRVLN
+1 MEISKELKWRVLN

-77 VVVAITGLSPIL
+77 VVVAITGLSPIVML
-89 MFLLTI
+89 LLTI
-95 HPPVLFMYVL
+95 HPPVAFMYLL

-149 PFIMAALLTLGF
+149 PFIMAALLALGF

-172 SGAVFPLNYW
+172 SGAIFPLNYW

-187 MLEAP
+187 MLEEP
-192 QPTAANAVDH
+192 QPSAANAGDHRAGGCNAADPAGTTSRSAATTSLDAVDS
-202 HTDGAAAAV
+202 TAAAA
-211 PADTTSS
+211 DT
-218 AAATTTPAAT
+218 
-228 TAPTDAT
+228 
-235 SRAAA
+235 
-240 ASSAAQG
+240 AQG

-256 EQGQPV
+256 EQGQAA
-262 GAPNLQALITNRSF
+262 GAPNLQALLTNRSF

-330 AQLLQN
+330 AQFLQN
-336 VNKLHIILVSALID
+336 VNKLQIILVSALID

-406 AIGGIVVPQI
+406 AIGGILVPQI

-441 ALSILAVLRDRR
+441 ALSILAVLRERR

>member
-1 MEMTKELKWRVLN
+1 MEITKELKWRVLN

-77 VVVAITGLSPIL
+77 VVVAITVLSPIVML
-89 MFLLTI
+89 LLTI
-95 HPPVLFMYVL
+95 HPPVAFMYLL

-111 TKGTVTIISNLAMN
+111 TKGTVTIINNLAMN

-149 PFIMAALLTLGF
+149 PFIMAALLALGF

-187 MLEAP
+187 MLEKP
-192 QPTAANAVDH
+192 QLSAANAGDH
-202 HTDGAAAAV
+202 HADG
-211 PADTTSS
+211 
-218 AAATTTPAAT
+218 
-228 TAPTDAT
+228 PT
-235 SRAAA
+235 RA
-240 ASSAAQG
+240 
-247 GDGSGAGCI
+247 
-256 EQGQPV
+256 
-262 GAPNLQALITNRSF
+262 LLTNRSF

-330 AQLLQN
+330 AQFLQN
-336 VNKLHIILVSALID
+336 VNKLQIILVSALID

-406 AIGGIVVPQI
+406 AIGGILVPQI

>member
-1 MEMTKELKWRVLN
+1 MEITKELKWRVLN

-77 VVVAITGLSPIL
+77 VVVAITGFSPIL

-95 HPPVLFMYVL
+95 HPPVYFMYVL
-105 VFVLGI
+105 VFALGI
-111 TKGTVTIISNLAMN
+111 TKGTVTIINNLAMN

-149 PFIMAALLTLGF
+149 PFIMAALLALGF
-161 PWRIIMYILCV
+161 PWRIIMYILCA
-172 SGAVFPLNYW
+172 SGAIFPLNYW

-187 MLEAP
+187 MLEEP
-192 QPTAANAVDH
+192 QPSAANAGDH
-202 HTDGAAAAV
+202 HADGG
-211 PADTTSS
+211 S
-218 AAATTTPAAT
+218 AAKTEGTMP
-228 TAPTDAT
+228 
-235 SRAAA
+235 
-240 ASSAAQG
+240 SAAQS
-247 GDGSGAGCI
+247 GDGSDAGCI
-256 EQGQPV
+256 EHGKPA
-262 GAPNLQALITNRSF
+262 GAPNLQALLTNRSF

-317 VTWIMMMAGRMGT
+317 VTWIMMMAGRIGT
-330 AQLLQN
+330 AQFLQH
-336 VNKLHIILVSALID
+336 VPKLWIILVSALID

-406 AIGGIVVPQI
+406 AIGGILVPQI

-422 QVGIAG
+422 HVGIAG